1 MMNFY
6 LVRGRVE
13 KTEYEG
19 EKTEFED
26 IRLVKANSIEE
37 AEQKYEAYWEAQTVL
52 YGHYYIAYGTA
63 METVE

>member
-1 MMNFY
+1 MNIY
-6 LVRGRVE
+6 LVKGRVE

-19 EKTEFED
+19 EKEFFEE
-26 IRLVKANSIEE
+26 IRLVKANSMEE

-52 YGHYYIAYGTA
+52 YGHYYSAYGTA

>member
-1 MMNFY
+1 MNIY
-6 LVRGRVE
+6 LVKGRVK

-19 EKTEFED
+19 EAEWFED

-52 YGHYYIAYGTA
+52 YGHYYSAYGTA